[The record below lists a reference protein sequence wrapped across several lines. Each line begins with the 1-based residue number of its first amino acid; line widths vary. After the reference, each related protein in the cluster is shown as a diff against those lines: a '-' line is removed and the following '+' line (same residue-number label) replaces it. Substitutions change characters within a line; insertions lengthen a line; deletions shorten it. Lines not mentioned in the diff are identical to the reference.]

1 MHYLDTNIIVYSV
14 VNQDPRK
21 MEVSQAI
28 IRDLFEKDKLLISPL
43 NLQELVYTLSKLK
56 IDIKRIEKTY
66 FLFQQ
71 FCKNGIDKALINS
84 AFKTASRLNFGK
96 NINDVIHLTFA
107 EKYCT
112 KLLTFD
118 KDFNVLKKFS
128 SIDIQILLS

>member
-56 IDIKRIEKTY
+56 IDIKRLEKTY

>member
-21 MEVSQAI
+21 MEVSQSI

-43 NLQELVYTLSKLK
+43 NLQELIYTLSKLK
-56 IDIKRIEKTY
+56 IDMERIEQTY

-71 FCKNGIDKALINS
+71 FCKNEIDKTLIDS
-84 AFKTASRLNFGK
+84 AFKIISRLNFGK

-118 KDFNVLKKFS
+118 KDFKILKQFS
-128 SIDIQILLS
+128 SLDIQILS

>member
-1 MHYLDTNIIVYSV
+1 MHYLDTNIIVYSL

-21 MEVSQAI
+21 MEVSQSI

-43 NLQELVYTLSKLK
+43 NLQELIYTLSKLK
-56 IDIKRIEKTY
+56 IDMERIEQTY

-71 FCKNGIDKALINS
+71 FCKNEIDKTLIDS
-84 AFKTASRLNFGK
+84 AFKIISRLNFGK

-118 KDFNVLKKFS
+118 KDFKILKQFS
-128 SIDIQILLS
+128 SLDIQILS

>member
-71 FCKNGIDKALINS
+71 FCMQFWGHH
-84 AFKTASRLNFGK
+84 T
-96 NINDVIHLTFA
+96 
-107 EKYCT
+107 
-112 KLLTFD
+112 
-118 KDFNVLKKFS
+118 
-128 SIDIQILLS
+128 